1 MSRPP
6 VELVRASIEQIQNQR
21 LFSLIEEIYAPIWID
36 HPVFHRPLGMDGAPV
51 PPGGVRTPRE
61 ELRASAAF
69 MTARFPEIE
78 TRIDEMF
85 EGADET
91 VTVIWT
97 TRAKHRSGR
106 EVSYRGVEVFRV
118 EAGRIAEIWTSWDR
132 LGLLQQL
139 GLVPDTEVLMAQE
152 QELGS
157 S

>member
-1 MSRPP
+1 MSPAPR
-6 VELVRASIEQIQNQR
+6 ELVRTS
-21 LFSLIEEIYAPIWID
+21 IEEILNRRRFSLLEAVYAPIWID

-61 ELRASAAF
+61 ELRASADF
-69 MTARFPEIE
+69 MAARFPEIE

-106 EVSYRGVEVFRV
+106 EVSYRGIEVFRI

-139 GLVPDTEVLMAQE
+139 GLAPETEELMARE
-152 QELGS
+152 QALGT
-157 S
+157 

>member
-1 MSRPP
+1 MSRTSC
-6 VELVRASIEQIQNQR
+6 ELVRASIEEIQNRR
-21 LFSLIEEIYAPIWID
+21 LFSLLEAVYAPIWID

-51 PPGGVRTPRE
+51 PPGGVPTPRE
-61 ELRASAAF
+61 DLRASAEF
-69 MTARFPEIE
+69 MAARFPELE

-106 EVSYRGVEVFRV
+106 EVSYRGIEIYRV

-139 GLVPDTEVLMAQE
+139 GLVAATEILMGQE
-152 QELGS
+152 QALGS
-157 S
+157 